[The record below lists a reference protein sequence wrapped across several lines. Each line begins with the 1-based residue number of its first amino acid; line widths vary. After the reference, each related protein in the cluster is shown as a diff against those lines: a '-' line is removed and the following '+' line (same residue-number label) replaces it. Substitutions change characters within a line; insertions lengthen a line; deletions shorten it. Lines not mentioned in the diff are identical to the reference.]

1 MQINEIRQRVTKVEQ
16 TIHRAAQ
23 ACQQDSSVPQQL
35 KQYVQQLDEQSSQ
48 GQQLMQ
54 GAQDESRIRQY
65 IDNLEALGDRAKQAC
80 EQSAGKVNQELKNAV
95 LQAHDELS
103 NLKRQLH

>member
-16 TIHRAAQ
+16 SIHRAAQ
-23 ACQQDSSVPQQL
+23 ACQQDSSVPPQL
-35 KQYVQQLDEQSSQ
+35 KQYVQQLDEQSNQ
-48 GQQLMQ
+48 NKQLMQ
-54 GAQDESRIRQY
+54 GPQTETRIREY

-80 EQSAGKVNQELKNAV
+80 EQSGRINPELKNAV

-103 NLKRQLH
+103 DLKRQLH